1 MSPDRTLSSPSL
13 PSNKPGTILLETT
26 NLIIR
31 RWDPSSDAPAL
42 AKAANHP
49 SITLNLRDRFPMP
62 YTLSDAEHYLRNYVV
77 SEEAYP
83 SAVAILLKQGSL
95 NNNNNN
101 FDPTSTATSSAAAAA
116 TAEAASPPDSVQQQ
130 QQQHLQPPL
139 LIGGAG
145 LEQKGDVYYRT
156 WELGYWFTPSA
167 WGKGYATELV
177 KALVPWAFATW
188 PRLNR
193 IEAMAY
199 DRNEASK
206 AVLKKA
212 GFTLE
217 GVRRGAVEKNGELL
231 DESIMGIVRSD
242 IEERLANLLKN

>member
-1 MSPDRTLSSPSL
+1 MPPERTLSSPSL
-13 PSNKPGTILLETT
+13 PSNAPGTILLETT

-31 RWDPSSDAPAL
+31 RWDPSHDAPSL

-62 YTLSDAEHYLRNYVV
+62 YTLSDAEHYLGNYVV
-77 SEEAYP
+77 SPEGYP
-83 SAVAILLKQGSL
+83 SALAILLK
-95 NNNNNN
+95 
-101 FDPTSTATSSAAAAA
+101 PAAAAA
-116 TAEAASPPDSVQQQ
+116 PNSSDPSAAASEQQQ
-130 QQQHLQPPL
+130 QQQPL

-167 WGKGYATELV
+167 WGKGYASELV
-177 KALVPWAFATW
+177 GALVPWAFATW

-206 AVLKKA
+206 AVLKKC

-217 GVRRGAVEKNGELL
+217 GVRRGALEKNGEVL
-231 DESIMGIVRSD
+231 DECIWGILRSD
-242 IEERLANLLKN
+242 VERAERLLKN

>member
-83 SAVAILLKQGSL
+83 SAVAILLKQTSL
-95 NNNNNN
+95 NNNDNS
-101 FDPTSTATSSAAAAA
+101 DPTTTTTTTPSAASA
-116 TAEAASPPDSVQQQ
+116 TAVAASPYESDQQQ
-130 QQQHLQPPL
+130 QQQHQPPL

-156 WELGYWFTPSA
+156 WELGYWFTPSV

-199 DRNEASK
+199 HRNEASK

-231 DESIMGIVRSD
+231 DECVMGIVRSD
-242 IEERLANLLKN
+242 IERLVTSLKN

>member
-13 PSNKPGTILLETT
+13 PSNDPGTILLETT

-31 RWDPSSDAPAL
+31 RWDPSRDAPAL

-49 SITLNLRDRFPMP
+49 SIKLNLRDRFPMP
-62 YTLSDAEHYLRNYVV
+62 YTLADAEHYLQNYVV

-83 SAVAILLKQGSL
+83 SALAILLKQTSPSNSG
-95 NNNNNN
+95 
-101 FDPTSTATSSAAAAA
+101 PTTTTSAAAAA
-116 TAEAASPPDSVQQQ
+116 ASPESDQQQ
-130 QQQHLQPPL
+130 QQPPL

-177 KALVPWAFATW
+177 GALVPWAFATW

-206 AVLKKA
+206 AVLKKC

-231 DESIMGIVRSD
+231 DECIWGILKTDV
-242 IEERLANLLKN
+242 ERLGTLLRN

>member
-62 YTLSDAEHYLRNYVV
+62 YTLSDAEHYLRNYV
-77 SEEAYP
+77 
-83 SAVAILLKQGSL
+83 
-95 NNNNNN
+95 
-101 FDPTSTATSSAAAAA
+101 
-116 TAEAASPPDSVQQQ
+116 
-130 QQQHLQPPL
+130 PPL

>member
-1 MSPDRTLSSPSL
+1 MPPERTLSSPSL
-13 PSNKPGTILLETT
+13 PSNAPGTILLETT

-31 RWDPSSDAPAL
+31 RWDPSLDAPSL
-42 AKAANHP
+42 AQAANHP
-49 SITLNLRDRFPMP
+49 SIVLNLRDRFPMP
-62 YTLSDAEHYLRNYVV
+62 YTLSDAEHYLANYVV
-77 SEEAYP
+77 SPEGYP
-83 SAVAILLKQGSL
+83 SALAILLK
-95 NNNNNN
+95 
-101 FDPTSTATSSAAAAA
+101 PAAAAPNSSDPS
-116 TAEAASPPDSVQQQ
+116 AASEQQQ
-130 QQQHLQPPL
+130 QQQPL

-167 WGKGYATELV
+167 WGKGYASELV
-177 KALVPWAFATW
+177 GALVPWAFATW

-206 AVLKKA
+206 AVLKKC

-217 GVRRGAVEKNGELL
+217 GVRRGALEKNGEVL
-231 DESIMGIVRSD
+231 DECIWGILRSD
-242 IEERLANLLKN
+242 VERAERLLKN

>member
-13 PSNKPGTILLETT
+13 PSNAPGTILVETT

-49 SITLNLRDRFPMP
+49 SIALNLRDRFPMP

-77 SEEAYP
+77 SPEGYP
-83 SAVAILLKQGSL
+83 SALAILLKQAPSSTS
-95 NNNNNN
+95 NS
-101 FDPTSTATSSAAAAA
+101 DPTTTTSAAASP
-116 TAEAASPPDSVQQQ
+116 ASE
-130 QQQHLQPPL
+130 QQHQQPL

-177 KALVPWAFATW
+177 SALVHWAFATW

-199 DRNEASK
+199 ARNEASK
-206 AVLKKA
+206 AVLKKC
-212 GFTLE
+212 GFALE
-217 GVRRGAVEKNGELL
+217 GVRRGALEKNGEVL
-231 DESIMGIVRSD
+231 DECVWGILRSD
-242 IEERLANLLKN
+242 VQRLGTLLEN